1 MQIETSTPTDYLPNN
16 AIVDRATETRSADE
30 DAELTRLFL
39 SRQMQEPIVWPR
51 VFPGL

>member
-1 MQIETSTPTDYLPNN
+1 MQIDTSTPTDYMPSN
-16 AIVDRATETRSADE
+16 AIVERAAETRQNDE
-30 DAELTRLFL
+30 DAELLQLLL